1 VQLISTHFCKTR
13 DVGGHGNL
21 FGGVML
27 SWLDEAAA
35 TFACEV
41 CDSPRMITKSIAEAV
56 FQKPVRVGQIIKI
69 YGEVVKIG
77 TTSITVRLEA
87 RRHSVYNG
95 TQRVVVNT
103 QMIFIRIDGDGE
115 SIPISEKVRG
125 KYSLPAK
132 DEAKDQ
138 GQGLRRASLPWT
150 VKAKGEV

>member
-1 VQLISTHFCKTR
+1 MQLVSTHFCKTR

-41 CDSPRMITKSIAEAV
+41 CETPRMITKSIAEAV

-115 SIPISEKVRG
+115 AIPIGEQIKEK
-125 KYSLPAK
+125 YK
-132 DEAKDQ
+132 DLLKKEE
-138 GQGLRRASLPWT
+138 
-150 VKAKGEV
+150 VKK

>member
-1 VQLISTHFCKTR
+1 MQLISTHFCKTR

-41 CDSPRMITKSIAEAV
+41 CDTPRMITKSIAEAV

-103 QMIFIRIDGDGE
+103 EMIFIRIDGDGE
-115 SIPISEKVRG
+115 SIPISEKVRE
-125 KYSLPAK
+125 KYVSLAK
-132 DEAKDQ
+132 DERKK
-138 GQGLRRASLPWT
+138 RTPLPWD
-150 VKAKGEV
+150 VKPFQAKE